1 MTMLEQVAEA
11 IGTTPMTD
19 LGMGRASLVLGAQAG
34 AALLQ
39 ELVLHKLVY
48 GVAVSGESR
57 LLEVGLP
64 ALHGSILF
72 GHVIQINAPHATRDA
87 AENWE
92 VYVAIREPRT

>member
-11 IGTTPMTD
+11 IGTTPMSH

-39 ELVLHKLVY
+39 ELVVHKLGF
-48 GVAVSGESR
+48 GVAASGEN
-57 LLEVGLP
+57 LLFQNGLP
-64 ALHGSILF
+64 ALNGSILF

-87 AENWE
+87 SENWE
-92 VYVAIREPRT
+92 VYVTISEPRT